1 MAAPWRRIIRG
12 SAEDS
17 RAVRQGGITRRRFT
31 LGSLAAAGA
40 GMAAISLGGCS
51 DTQNT
56 DDGEPQVVTDDSQI
70 VDVVDDYEN
79 VDSDLAASA
88 TYTLPLGTVLF
99 HTEGSWAAAMM
110 APESSLN
117 VNTLGVMS
125 LSSGDLITLITE
137 PSQGQGYGFFDV
149 RCSDGVFAWVEV
161 DYTNRSW
168 ALIGQGI
175 SQGTLAGD
183 AVKLDEGDSDWEP
196 PRFTVWGTSVI
207 WYHMPQ
213 ASGNSSS
220 EDSHCYQWTLGDTE
234 GQEIWTSHG
243 RFSASP
249 RVADNILTIVP
260 RVRDEEGVYYGLT
273 AIDLT
278 AGDNARRAQLV
289 LPRSVAPFEAT
300 YFNESFAF
308 SIEASYNGVGSLG
321 NMGTFV
327 GVEGGPYVYLRREP
341 QSCALMLGS
350 RYVMKSQ
357 ASHFVIDP
365 SAQTYSVL
373 SAPDRCLDFG
383 DWTASEGVTDR
394 LLTYAT
400 VRNEQGVPASVTA
413 RVFAV

>member
-12 SAEDS
+12 SADDS

-175 SQGTLAGD
+175 SQGTLTGD

-321 NMGTFV
+321 NM
-327 GVEGGPYVYLRREP
+327 
-341 QSCALMLGS
+341 
-350 RYVMKSQ
+350 
-357 ASHFVIDP
+357 
-365 SAQTYSVL
+365 
-373 SAPDRCLDFG
+373 
-383 DWTASEGVTDR
+383 
-394 LLTYAT
+394 
-400 VRNEQGVPASVTA
+400 
-413 RVFAV
+413 

>member
-161 DYTNRSW
+161 GLYR
-168 ALIGQGI
+168 G
-175 SQGTLAGD
+175 
-183 AVKLDEGDSDWEP
+183 
-196 PRFTVWGTSVI
+196 
-207 WYHMPQ
+207 Q
-213 ASGNSSS
+213 AS
-220 EDSHCYQWTLGDTE
+220 
-234 GQEIWTSHG
+234 
-243 RFSASP
+243 P
-249 RVADNILTIVP
+249 
-260 RVRDEEGVYYGLT
+260 
-273 AIDLT
+273 
-278 AGDNARRAQLV
+278 
-289 LPRSVAPFEAT
+289 
-300 YFNESFAF
+300 
-308 SIEASYNGVGSLG
+308 
-321 NMGTFV
+321 TFLQD
-327 GVEGGPYVYLRREP
+327 YL
-341 QSCALMLGS
+341 
-350 RYVMKSQ
+350 
-357 ASHFVIDP
+357 
-365 SAQTYSVL
+365 
-373 SAPDRCLDFG
+373 
-383 DWTASEGVTDR
+383 
-394 LLTYAT
+394 
-400 VRNEQGVPASVTA
+400 
-413 RVFAV
+413 